1 MPVCFLMGEKKG
13 WEGKCEGIGRKTG
26 RRNHNQDIVC
36 EKHIFFSKK
45 KKNQSVPEIIKLK
58 SLGYL
63 TTTATTTVIE
73 QYVLREL

>member
-1 MPVCFLMGEKKG
+1 
-13 WEGKCEGIGRKTG
+13 
-26 RRNHNQDIVC
+26 
-36 EKHIFFSKK
+36 
-45 KKNQSVPEIIKLK
+45 VPEIIKLK